1 MYISPYLILR
11 PPIFLCFVLNSVH
24 FVLSYPKWMLSL
36 LSTNQSQIS
45 EKLLFEFLLFFFKV
59 FVLISFS
66 RVICRNKSQLT
77 ASFVSLRCSRS
88 NKYLNVDPS
97 ATPQS
102 LLFFLNVYS
111 KISLW
116 KVQLKAIYW
125 IIGKSRSWH
134 FFSNWIMIYGVKSF
148 LQID

>member
-1 MYISPYLILR
+1 MCISPYLISRLLTLLS
-11 PPIFLCFVLNSVH
+11 LCFVPNSIL
-24 FVLSYPKWMLSL
+24 FVLSSPKWMLSL
-36 LSTNQSQIS
+36 LSTNQSQIF

-88 NKYLNVDPS
+88 NKYLKVDPS

-102 LLFFLNVYS
+102 ILAVHYYFSLMFTQKFLFERYNLN
-111 KISLW
+111 
-116 KVQLKAIYW
+116 Q
-125 IIGKSRSWH
+125 
-134 FFSNWIMIYGVKSF
+134 FTE
-148 LQID
+148 